1 MNNVEIKK
9 YDAKIKEIDKI
20 INTYSESKNLGIK
33 LYYVPEIYSENK
45 IDYIAIKSN
54 DEFYKIPTIKYND
67 NPLYL
72 MNVITRDLCNLD
84 LLEVLTDDK
93 VIDAIKSIYKQ
104 DITLNEALN
113 NKKNERFITPIK
125 ERLDDVLEHITLPA
139 KMFKKIGYKNPFPYS
154 EVIWCSNP

>member
-1 MNNVEIKK
+1 MLFLIKTLISKNKWILYIFKSIFLLFYIIILSLKNIKNKHFIYNIYNVCRKVKRMNNVEIKK

-72 MNVITRDLCNLD
+72 IVGIL
-84 LLEVLTDDK
+84 
-93 VIDAIKSIYKQ
+93 
-104 DITLNEALN
+104 
-113 NKKNERFITPIK
+113 
-125 ERLDDVLEHITLPA
+125 
-139 KMFKKIGYKNPFPYS
+139 
-154 EVIWCSNP
+154 